1 MVQLGAVREGGAA
14 AKVRRMVSGK
24 DVEGA
29 MASSGIVNKE
39 GMQAKGRA
47 LSLTLSNAPAVCDA
61 YISRDHREF
70 VCIHTYRP
78 TSIYVF

>member
-1 MVQLGAVREGGAA
+1 MQLDAVREGGAA

-24 DVEGA
+24 DVEGS

-39 GMQAKGRA
+39 GRQVKGREM
-47 LSLTLSNAPAVCDA
+47 SPSNAPAVCDA
-61 YISRDHREF
+61 YISRDHRGF